1 MAHCNTVLN
10 QFLHFVPRHEI
21 ESLSAEHHQG
31 RRFRKAGRW
40 SQFVMMAFAQ
50 LSGRCSL
57 RDVIAGLSSQ
67 AHKLYHLGAGVLARS
82 TLARINNDK
91 PAALYEALFGRL
103 LGRCQTVAPGHG
115 FRFKNKLYSLDATTI
130 DLCLSVFPWARFR
143 RAKGGIKL
151 NVGLNHE
158 GYLPEFVGIHE
169 AAHHEVN
176 WARVLQLPSGSVVV
190 MDRGFTD
197 YGWYKQLIEQGI
209 FFVTRMKENA
219 DYRVIDRRP
228 VNRAQGLICDQ
239 SIEWA
244 GYYSR
249 RACPH
254 TLRRIRYQDPESG
267 QEYVFVTNAF
277 HLSPKTIADIY
288 KARWQVEL
296 FFKWIKQN
304 LKIKTFFGTSK
315 NAVMTQIWIALC
327 IYLMLAYLKFKSG
340 LGLSMQHMLRL
351 LHLNLF
357 ERRDLMALLR
367 GDPPKL
373 DLTNPNQ
380 MKLI

>member
-151 NVGLNHE
+151 NVGLNHGATCRNLSVFMKRRTTRSTGR
-158 GYLPEFVGIHE
+158 GYCSFHPAVSWSWTG
-169 AAHHEVN
+169 
-176 WARVLQLPSGSVVV
+176 GSRT
-190 MDRGFTD
+190 M
-197 YGWYKQLIEQGI
+197 
-209 FFVTRMKENA
+209 A
-219 DYRVIDRRP
+219 
-228 VNRAQGLICDQ
+228 
-239 SIEWA
+239 
-244 GYYSR
+244 
-249 RACPH
+249 
-254 TLRRIRYQDPESG
+254 
-267 QEYVFVTNAF
+267 
-277 HLSPKTIADIY
+277 
-288 KARWQVEL
+288 
-296 FFKWIKQN
+296 
-304 LKIKTFFGTSK
+304 GTS
-315 NAVMTQIWIALC
+315 N
-327 IYLMLAYLKFKSG
+327 
-340 LGLSMQHMLRL
+340 
-351 LHLNLF
+351 
-357 ERRDLMALLR
+357 
-367 GDPPKL
+367 
-373 DLTNPNQ
+373 
-380 MKLI
+380 